1 MGCTASWLGLLSM
14 CPLGYRGTAVAHQ
27 DPQGCDVRESLPLS
41 LSSRSSDG
49 NERFLLGTLPR
60 FWRSSWGAFF
70 FKPGLVCVGQTS
82 NESAPPVW
90 YSISRTSVIR
100 GLAWRTKTTTKGQA
114 FGCVAHGFMSV
125 STHTWLLVWL
135 RHLDVVFKEA
145 DPASVDFLIPQTT
158 INWSCHLSW
167 NPCVMWMHSTI
178 CENMWP
184 AHGSKGWNP
193 RLLHP
198 TTRCM
203 AWRLLF
209 CPGAASILYTRGLLV

>member
-1 MGCTASWLGLLSM
+1 M

-41 LSSRSSDG
+41 LFTIIGWERKVLTG
-49 NERFLLGTLPR
+49 NISPLLAIILG
-60 FWRSSWGAFF
+60 SFF

-178 CENMWP
+178 CENM
-184 AHGSKGWNP
+184 
-193 RLLHP
+193 
-198 TTRCM
+198 
-203 AWRLLF
+203 
-209 CPGAASILYTRGLLV
+209 